1 MKKYCKYTKKSKK
14 NRKILTF
21 LFVFLSFLSIF
32 VCYVHFVVNPIVVEA
47 TRQMIYSLSTT
58 AVSDAVYDVLDEEHI
73 SYSDLIEIEYDSD
86 GNISFITLQTIRLNQ
101 IARRFYQVAQVYL
114 DKMGERGIDIPC
126 GAFSGLPWLV
136 GVGPKVNLKLVS
148 IGAMTSTFE
157 SSFKS
162 AGINQTNHS
171 LFVNLHASVSLMLP
185 AFSGIV
191 ESDTEMLVAESVI
204 VGKIPNVY
212 LSGGG
217 SLNFVPK

>member
-73 SYSDLIEIEYDSD
+73 TYSDLIEIEHDND

-114 DKMGERGIDIPC
+114 DKMGERGIDIPDVVTVE
-126 GAFSGLPWLV
+126 ALV
-136 GVGPKVNLKLVS
+136 EELAKLK
-148 IGAMTSTFE
+148 
-157 SSFKS
+157 K
-162 AGINQTNHS
+162 
-171 LFVNLHASVSLMLP
+171 
-185 AFSGIV
+185 
-191 ESDTEMLVAESVI
+191 
-204 VGKIPNVY
+204 
-212 LSGGG
+212 GGCE
-217 SLNFVPK
+217 NE